1 MFKTSMRAVLLCAA
15 LGAAMV
21 LPGMVSGAEQA
32 AVQRKV
38 LLQQDLPIPNY
49 QLVTIGVDFPAGSRE
64 GRHSHEGAL
73 AGYVQEGTV
82 TLDEDGK
89 PSKVYKAGDAFYIE
103 PGQIHEGINNGP
115 GPARIVATVVIE
127 KGKTMTTPAK

>member
-1 MFKTSMRAVLLCAA
+1 MFKTSMRAAVLCAA
-15 LGAAMV
+15 LGAAVV

-49 QLVTIGVDFPAGSRE
+49 QSVTIGVDFPAGSRE
-64 GRHSHEGAL
+64 GRHTHDGAL
-73 AGYVQEGTV
+73 SGYVQDGAI
-82 TLDEDGK
+82 TLDVEGK
-89 PSKVYKAGDAFYIE
+89 PSKVYKAGDAFFIE

-115 GPARIVATVVIE
+115 APARVIATLIIE
-127 KGKTMTTPAK
+127 KGKPMTTAAK